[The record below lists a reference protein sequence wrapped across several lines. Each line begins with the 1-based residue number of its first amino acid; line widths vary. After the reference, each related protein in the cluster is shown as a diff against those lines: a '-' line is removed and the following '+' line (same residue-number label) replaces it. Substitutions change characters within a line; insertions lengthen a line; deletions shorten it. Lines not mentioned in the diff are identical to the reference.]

1 MDYKLTDFLP
11 TTKKE
16 CELRGWDE
24 LDVILFSGDAYVD
37 HPSFG
42 SAILG
47 RILEANGYR
56 VAIVPQ
62 PDWHG
67 DFRDFKKLGR
77 PRLFFGVSPGAMDSM
92 VNRYT
97 ANRRMRSEDAFSPD
111 SRHDMRP
118 DYPSIVYTQILKKL
132 YPDVP
137 VALGGIEASLRRISH
152 YDYWKDE
159 LRKCILCDSGADLI
173 LYGMGERSIVEL
185 ANALAE
191 GKTMDQIHE
200 MPQVA
205 FYCKEKDIPG
215 GFKEDD
221 IILHSH
227 EECLHNKKGQAEN
240 VRHLEEEANKM
251 HAQRMIQETDGK
263 YVVVNPPFPLMT
275 TEELDAAFDLPY
287 TRLPHPK
294 YKGKTI
300 PAYEM
305 IKFSVNLHRGCFG
318 GCSFCTISA
327 HQGKFVVCRSKE
339 SILKEVKK
347 IIEMPDFKGYLSDLG
362 GPSANM
368 YGMHGKN
375 QKACEVCKRPSCVNP
390 QICPNLNTDHSKL
403 LEIYHAVDALP
414 GIKKSF
420 IGSGVRYDLLLHKSK
435 DEKVNQAA
443 REYTRE
449 LITKHVS
456 GRLKVAPEHTSPE
469 VLKFMRKP
477 SFDLFYEFK
486 RIFDKINKEEGLNQ
500 QIIPYFISS
509 HPGCH
514 EEDMA
519 ELAVITKGLDFHLEQ
534 VQDFTPTPMTISTE
548 TWYTGYDPYTLE
560 PVFSAKTQKE
570 KLAQRMFFFWYK
582 PEERRAI
589 ESELRRIGRADL
601 IDKLYD
607 KKSFGGNHG
616 GGFKG
621 KKTNFDDKAIG
632 STYDNPGV
640 GRGAKGKRGAGRNA
654 AEPNGGR
661 GRGRNAADR
670 FAPKGYG
677 NVGCYDEEKYL
688 NEGRP
693 LNGKFSRNGH
703 AQQGRGNNTPQGRS
717 NNANANIRDAVA
729 AARAELRNQKEQ
741 GAGFF
746 KDKKKK
752 SFNPN
757 FDTDNHNRKN
767 RYNSGDKNERGSG
780 DKNERGSGDRNERGS
795 GDRNERGSGRGRGNQ
810 GRNEGRGRRK

>member
-42 SAILG
+42 AAILG

-132 YPDVP
+132 FPDVP

-185 ANALAE
+185 ANAFAE
-191 GKTMDQIHE
+191 GKTMDEIHE

-215 GFKEDD
+215 GFKDDD

-251 HAQRMIQETDGK
+251 HAQRMIQEVDGK

-347 IIEMPDFKGYLSDLG
+347 IIAMPDFKGYLSDLG

-375 QKACEVCKRPSCVNP
+375 LKACEVCKRPSCVNP

-589 ESELRRIGRADL
+589 ESELRRIGRSDL
-601 IDKLYD
+601 IAKLYD
-607 KKSFGGNHG
+607 KRDMRGGH
-616 GGFKG
+616 
-621 KKTNFDDKAIG
+621 TSARFDEKAVG

-640 GRGAKGKRGAGRNA
+640 GRGARGKNRQGNSSYGSNSGRN
-654 AEPNGGR
+654 
-661 GRGRNAADR
+661 GRNQSYQ
-670 FAPKGYG
+670 PKGYG
-677 NVGCYDEEKYL
+677 NVGCYDEDKYL
-688 NEGRP
+688 NNGKPLNARNRNDGSQRP
-693 LNGKFSRNGH
+693 LSPR
-703 AQQGRGNNTPQGRS
+703 
-717 NNANANIRDAVA
+717 
-729 AARAELRNQKEQ
+729 ELAKSVKEQ
-741 GAGFF
+741 LKADKGSGFF

-757 FDTDNHNRKN
+757 FDEGNHRRGDVSQNRGNGKQN
-767 RYNSGDKNERGSG
+767 HGNGRNSGSFSG
-780 DKNERGSGDRNERGS
+780 DYRNKG
-795 GDRNERGSGRGRGNQ
+795 NSGRRGK
-810 GRNEGRGRRK
+810 R